1 MAHDREIRTLTG
13 RFERWALPRMAARLP
28 AWVTPDVL
36 TASGVIAAL
45 VGGLGFVLAGRGP
58 LAWLHL
64 TSLALV
70 AHWAADSLDGTLA
83 RQRRIERPRYGTFV
97 DHTSDAISA
106 WLLLGG
112 LAVSGLVRPWIALAV
127 LAGYLSH
134 FGFAFVVATARGVLR
149 LAPTGG
155 LGPTELR
162 LVVIAANTAVW
173 ATGNPRWVRA
183 GETWTLFDGL
193 AAAAGAVLLLT
204 WLIAAAVERSRMAQ
218 LDPAPDPRPTP
229 APEASGEATP
239 PVPPEAPPGRDRQA

>member
-28 AWVTPDVL
+28 RWVTPDVL
-36 TASGVIAAL
+36 TSAGIAAAM
-45 VGGLGFVLAGRGP
+45 VGGLGFVLAGRMGA

-112 LAVSGLVRPWIALAV
+112 LAASGLVRPWLVLAA

-162 LVVIAANTAVW
+162 LVVIAACTAVW
-173 ATGNPRWVRA
+173 ATGNPAWPLA
-183 GETWTLFDGL
+183 GARWTLFDGL
-193 AAAAGAVLLLT
+193 VAGAAVILVLT
-204 WLIAAAVERSRMAQ
+204 WLVAAARERAELAR
-218 LDPAPDPRPTP
+218 LDPTP
-229 APEASGEATP
+229 NGDSPEASGDAATP
-239 PVPPEAPPGRDRQA
+239 GRGPDRPA